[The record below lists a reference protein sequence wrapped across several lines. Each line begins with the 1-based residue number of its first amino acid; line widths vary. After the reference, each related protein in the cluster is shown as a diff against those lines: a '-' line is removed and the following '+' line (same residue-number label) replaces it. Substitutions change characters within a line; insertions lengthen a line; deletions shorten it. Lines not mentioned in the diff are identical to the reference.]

1 MCTRQKGVLGNR
13 PIIITFAVMVGMAAA
28 MWFSGFLA
36 LESVSA
42 DGHRSS
48 FECAYAPQEE
58 CEGVALALRPNVLPA
73 LGSTASVSENQP
85 EIALLSSNGGATV
98 ARARASWECWFAGGW
113 YCFWVSSPAAGI
125 QGTET
130 AESASHQSTAANLEL
145 GSTQGFDADAGFGG
159 EEQMPTS
166 CLLPGIPCTLDDS
179 QGVIERITIEGR
191 SLELPTY

>member
-28 MWFSGFLA
+28 LWFGGFLA
-36 LESVSA
+36 PESVSA

-58 CEGVALALRPNVLPA
+58 CEGVALTLRPNVQPA
-73 LGSTASVSENQP
+73 SGSTASVSESQP
-85 EIALLSSNGGATV
+85 EIALLSSNGGAT
-98 ARARASWECWFAGGW
+98 AAPSSAGWECWFVGGW
-113 YCFWVSSPAAGI
+113 HCFWVSSPAAAI
-125 QGTET
+125 QNTET
-130 AESASHQSTAANLEL
+130 AEYASHLSTAAYLEL

-159 EEQMPTS
+159 EELMPTS

-179 QGVIERITIEGR
+179 QGVIERIIIEGG